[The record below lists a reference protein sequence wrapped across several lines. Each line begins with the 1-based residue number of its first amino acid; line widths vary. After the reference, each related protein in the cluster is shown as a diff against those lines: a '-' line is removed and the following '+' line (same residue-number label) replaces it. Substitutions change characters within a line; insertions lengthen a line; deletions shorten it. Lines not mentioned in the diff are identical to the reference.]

1 MVSCV
6 IFDKKARI
14 MFLNL
19 IWLQN
24 NFSLREIYNI
34 SCLGSCFRTDII
46 ARREEFTIPVIW
58 IDDSAAKLMSTRY
71 EMRSII
77 QFIQLSDAAQDSDF
91 FLFSQSCIIPQI
103 PYEFTQF
110 VRWMEIQNND
120 IRITQYAYLP
130 CFIYEEVRH
139 LLCNGYP
146 EIQAKLESNLAKPIR
161 QSETSVFGAAAAAAA
176 HTSSSHRPAA
186 GLRFSHFPVCP
197 YPMVQLASCYLKI
210 RKKIHTLSPDF
221 QSAITQELQLQYFL

>member
-146 EIQAKLESNLAKPIR
+146 EIQAKLESNLAKPV
-161 QSETSVFGAAAAAAA
+161 S
-176 HTSSSHRPAA
+176 
-186 GLRFSHFPVCP
+186 
-197 YPMVQLASCYLKI
+197 LA
-210 RKKIHTLSPDF
+210 
-221 QSAITQELQLQYFL
+221 QLQRRLHTPLLHTALLRDYGFLIFPSVHIRWYSLHHVI